1 MRPSPRHAAL
11 LAASLLLMTL
21 ASPVA
26 AQDPVFSVE
35 ILGSKPLEVTAGQI
49 VAYPVQVNGDN
60 TMTVNHVVV
69 DASVPGATPLGAI
82 TTVGTCPTLEQC
94 DLGQFTAAAQ
104 SAFVVFMYRVP
115 TDTAV
120 TSITAT
126 VVLNSGEGTN
136 DSPGAAHG
144 DTFDDDVVT
153 NIHHGDLDTFFSR
166 YVVPRSF
173 DAGENGIV
181 ETDQAITD
189 ANRHAT
195 RVIVPDESTT
205 LFGAPAT
212 IHELLANPLGVGCA
226 GPCFG
231 EESQISVADGAAF
244 PEHGLTVQVT
254 FGAPELPKGMTARK
268 LHVVHV
274 FDGGL
279 TSELVDGDC
288 AEVAAPCRLS
298 TVTLK
303 DKSIVVTLLLDSN
316 GSVKGF

>member
-1 MRPSPRHAAL
+1 VTFAA
-11 LAASLLLMTL
+11 
-21 ASPVA
+21 PVA
-26 AQDPVFSVE
+26 AQDPVFSVV

-49 VAYPVQVNGDN
+49 VAYPVEISGDN
-60 TMTVNHVVV
+60 TMTINHVVV
-69 DASVPGATPLGAI
+69 DASVPNATPLGAI
-82 TTVGTCPTLEQC
+82 TTVGTCPTLERC

-104 SAFVVFMYRVP
+104 DAFVVFMYRVP
-115 TDTAV
+115 TDVNV
-120 TSITAT
+120 TSVTAT
-126 VVLNSGEGTN
+126 VVLNSGEGMN
-136 DSPGAAHG
+136 DDPGAAHG
-144 DTFDDDVVT
+144 DEFSDVAVT

-173 DAGENGIV
+173 DAAETGVV

-189 ANRHAT
+189 TNRHAT
-195 RVIVPDESTT
+195 RVTVPDESTT
-205 LFGAPAT
+205 EFGAPAT
-212 IHELLANPLGVGCA
+212 IHELPVNPLGLGCG

-244 PEHGLTVQVT
+244 PEQGLTVQVT

-274 FDGGL
+274 LDGG
-279 TSELVDGDC
+279 TAFELVDGDC
-288 AEVAAPCRLS
+288 AVVEAPCRLS